1 MFSKLES
8 DSKENNSSTIVGNDE
23 TNNGDLKI
31 ANKASEELI
40 QNEEKKDL
48 QKFPLYKVITM
59 FICYCVMLTISV
71 LKGTDHIKSVIEI
84 QT

>member
-1 MFSKLES
+1 MFSKLEN

-31 ANKASEELI
+31 ANKVSDELI
-40 QNEEKKDL
+40 QIEEKEDL
-48 QKFPLYKVITM
+48 RKFPLCKVISM

-71 LKGTDHIKSVIEI
+71 LKGTDHMKSLIDI